1 MNVLRSL
8 LGFRSARAASRR
20 HAGAIPYAIDDAGA
34 VRFLL
39 VTSRRTGSWIFPKG
53 GLIPGLGPA
62 GSAAREAFE
71 EAGVRGAI
79 SPDAVGAY
87 EKVDRASG
95 RKVRIPMYPLRVDR
109 ELAAWPEQG
118 QRRRR
123 WATLDEVR
131 VLVTHP
137 ELVSLAELTNAA
149 LRGAVRAGP
158 RALP

>member
-8 LGFRSARAASRR
+8 LGFRSATGGSRR
-20 HAGAIPYAIDDAGA
+20 YAGAIPYALEDAGV

-39 VTSRRTGSWIFPKG
+39 VTSRGTGSWIFPKG

-79 SPDAVGAY
+79 APDPIGAY
-87 EKVDRASG
+87 EKADRASG
-95 RKVRIPMYPLRVDR
+95 RTVRIPMYPLRVDR

-123 WATLDEVR
+123 WAILQEVR
-131 VLVTHP
+131 VLVAQP
-137 ELVSLAELTNAA
+137 DLVRLAELTSEAA
-149 LRGAVRAGP
+149 LSARRLAS
-158 RALP
+158 